1 MNALKRIEERYTDTE
16 QGVTLFVEGHYSP
29 RPASGAEL
37 DVRKLAR
44 ALAEAERQL
53 RILAKR
59 LLPVVTATN
68 EEIRQVIAHADDA
81 QRTLEEVAG
90 D

>member
-1 MNALKRIEERYTDTE
+1 MSDALKKIEEKHLPYGDHPGCPE
-16 QGVTLFVEGHYSP
+16 YQQLGDP
-29 RPASGAEL
+29 C
-37 DVRKLAR
+37 DVVKLAR

-81 QRTLEEVAG
+81 ERTLEEVAG